1 MTFIAGNI
9 PPQISPSHIQKVQ
22 KQLDAEWN
30 DETVKNTSETQPKSR
45 VLPKYYK
52 GNFKTKNAF
61 NKFNNLFNK
70 DENANKVKEITDYLK
85 TGKIPEYIDVD
96 NDTNAT
102 AKLNKFI
109 SDVDYFYL
117 KDDRL
122 YLKTWDLEVISKD
135 KISQVLKYEYD
146 FEDQGL
152 GTSIVKF
159 YKFIREKYL
168 GITRNDIKVF
178 LNEQGDY
185 QIVKAF
191 KSLSNIPVVSKS
203 PNSVW
208 CIDLL
213 DMNYYLSDGNPKK
226 QPKYI
231 QNVLDLFSGK
241 VWLRAV
247 KTNSSQAT
255 TNALK
260 SVIEKAKVTPKYL
273 ICDNGVEYK
282 AEFETFCKEIFIKI
296 RHTRTYSPQGNPV
309 ERYNQTAR
317 KVLRSFMLKY
327 KSHEFTRF
335 LDNVED
341 NMNES
346 FIQSK
351 KSIPNDLWLPT
362 KDVQD
367 VKELDLKNDEIGLA
381 PMEQMKQRLSAK
393 LMLHNQKLVKDYN
406 DKNEFKTDDLVRIDM
421 SSLYS
426 NIRKLEKTGRGK
438 LVIIKYTPEIFKIA
452 EPFGK
457 KQGLPRRK
465 KYTLVSIDEKKSFY
479 KPRLI
484 EEKDK
489 KGRKKVKYTR
499 VSFWAKELLSAEG
512 QDSKKKEMSLE
523 QAMKLNNE
531 TIIKT
536 GDLRD
541 ILLKT
546 LPKRKQNQLAFIDE
560 DDDNDDDV
568 PPPELPPEPPKV
580 AELLPEPAR
589 QSKRLRKEVPE
600 APKISRTQ
608 RTKPKLSDRYLGG
621 AIHSTFDDKL
631 KKLLLNNLLK

>member
-1 MTFIAGNI
+1 
-9 PPQISPSHIQKVQ
+9 
-22 KQLDAEWN
+22 
-30 DETVKNTSETQPKSR
+30 
-45 VLPKYYK
+45 
-52 GNFKTKNAF
+52 
-61 NKFNNLFNK
+61 
-70 DENANKVKEITDYLK
+70 
-85 TGKIPEYIDVD
+85 
-96 NDTNAT
+96 
-102 AKLNKFI
+102 
-109 SDVDYFYL
+109 
-117 KDDRL
+117 
-122 YLKTWDLEVISKD
+122 
-135 KISQVLKYEYD
+135 
-146 FEDQGL
+146 
-152 GTSIVKF
+152 
-159 YKFIREKYL
+159 
-168 GITRNDIKVF
+168 
-178 LNEQGDY
+178 
-185 QIVKAF
+185 
-191 KSLSNIPVVSKS
+191 
-203 PNSVW
+203 
-208 CIDLL
+208 
-213 DMNYYLSDGNPKK
+213 
-226 QPKYI
+226 
-231 QNVLDLFSGK
+231 
-241 VWLRAV
+241 
-247 KTNSSQAT
+247 
-255 TNALK
+255 
-260 SVIEKAKVTPKYL
+260 
-273 ICDNGVEYK
+273 VEYK
-282 AEFETFCKEIFIKI
+282 AEFETFCKEKEIKI

-362 KDVQD
+362 KDIQD
-367 VKELDLKNDEIGLA
+367 VKGLDLKNDEIGLV

-406 DKNEFKTDDLVRIDM
+406 DKNEFKTGDLVRVNM

-426 NIRKLEKTGRGK
+426 NIRKLEKSGRGK
-438 LVIIKYTPEIFKIA
+438 LVIVKYSPEIFKIA

-465 KYTLVSIDEKKSFY
+465 KYTLVSIDGKKSFY

-484 EEKDK
+484 EEKDR
-489 KGRKKVKYTR
+489 KGRKKVKYQR

-560 DDDNDDDV
+560 EDDNDDDV
-568 PPPELPPEPPKV
+568 PPELPPEPPK
-580 AELLPEPAR
+580 APEFPPEPLR
-589 QSKRLRKEVPE
+589 QSKRVRKEAPE
-600 APKISRTQ
+600 APKIIRTQ
-608 RTKPKLSDRYLGG
+608 RTKPKLSDRFLGG

-631 KKLLLNNLLK
+631 KNLLLNNLFK